1 MDGAASAVPIARV
14 SVKPAQSSIAE
25 DQGITSST
33 APATAQ
39 TVSGTWSGRLMKPE
53 SS

>member
-39 TVSGTWSGRLMKPE
+39 TVSATWSGLMKPE